1 MNERIELI
9 NCAGY
14 LRDKVDMDDQGVGG
28 LVTHSGS
35 LRWNIRGFSRLVEDK
50 YWSETFTV
58 NGCKWRILIYPKG
71 NKVHG
76 HLSLYLEVAEPERL
90 PVGWRIEA
98 KVCLAIINQYVPSLS
113 AIRVTPFHV
122 FLAEEKDWGLKAFK
136 SLDEVTDCSRGL
148 LVNDTIT
155 VEAKVDIYKVHL
167 PRVARHFTETSKFD
181 SYFTQLGQF
190 VKLASDPVL
199 NVEQSSR
206 KQSAN
211 LTLEGPSKE
220 EVKKAKQSL
229 RECLQGAFK
238 IDIKS
243 KLYAALSTLSR
254 AEENLSSEQK
264 MLIRSVFVDFDN
276 FIGGF
281 ITFENDRS
289 KLELH
294 KLRTEQLLS
303 DLKQKNETHAW
314 YKESLENLT
323 GEEEELE
330 MRLEELRSKRT
341 KLISDWGALMSE
353 SEEVKSSYVAEQKKI
368 IEVEEQMKKS
378 EEGRARSDTTWARLK
393 DLLS

>member
-1 MNERIELI
+1 M
-9 NCAGY
+9 
-14 LRDKVDMDDQGVGG
+14 VDMDDQGVGG

-155 VEAKVDIYKVHL
+155 VEAKVDIYK
-167 PRVARHFTETSKFD
+167 
-181 SYFTQLGQF
+181 
-190 VKLASDPVL
+190 
-199 NVEQSSR
+199 
-206 KQSAN
+206 
-211 LTLEGPSKE
+211 
-220 EVKKAKQSL
+220 
-229 RECLQGAFK
+229 
-238 IDIKS
+238 
-243 KLYAALSTLSR
+243 
-254 AEENLSSEQK
+254 
-264 MLIRSVFVDFDN
+264 
-276 FIGGF
+276 
-281 ITFENDRS
+281 
-289 KLELH
+289 
-294 KLRTEQLLS
+294 
-303 DLKQKNETHAW
+303 KNETHAW